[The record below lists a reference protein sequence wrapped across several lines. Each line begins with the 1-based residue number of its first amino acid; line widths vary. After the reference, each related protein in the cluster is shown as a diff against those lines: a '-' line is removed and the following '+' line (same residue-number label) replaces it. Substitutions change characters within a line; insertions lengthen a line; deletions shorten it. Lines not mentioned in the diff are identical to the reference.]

1 MLTNIRVAFHY
12 IDKDMMKKIITTMI
26 RPKFE
31 YAAVVWSPSSKR
43 DIRRTE
49 RIQKIAMK
57 MVSELRDLTYE
68 ERLKEMGLPVLQ
80 DRRERGDLITMYK
93 IVNGIEKIDKEDLV
107 LVTEED
113 RRKRGHVKKI
123 KTRQCMKD
131 IGKYSFPHRTVEKWN
146 ALNNEVVTAHNVH
159 KFQEKLDE
167 WRHGKRTL

>member
-1 MLTNIRVAFHY
+1 
-12 IDKDMMKKIITTMI
+12 
-26 RPKFE
+26 
-31 YAAVVWSPSSKR
+31 
-43 DIRRTE
+43 
-49 RIQKIAMK
+49 MK
-57 MVSELRDLTYE
+57 MVPELRDLTYE
-68 ERLKEMGLPVLQ
+68 ERLKEMGLPALQ
-80 DRRERGDLITMYK
+80 GRRERGDLIIMYK

-146 ALNNEVVTAHNVH
+146 GLNNEFVTAHNVH

-167 WRHGKRTL
+167 WRHGERTL